1 MAPWYS
7 RLFGSAPAAP
17 PIQPPEMK
25 GPGSGRVEQKVLGLN
40 DTLGKFFLLG
50 AEGLASTPASAFH
63 LYEQSTAV
71 SIPVNMIADAFAT
84 LEPVVLV
91 KGTDGQD
98 RLERDHP
105 VLDLLRKP
113 GERYSLELLLETLA
127 KAYLVAG
134 ECFLVGLGGVN
145 RPPLALVPIDPKS
158 LTPSRGSGTDAPE
171 TWHVAGNTL
180 SGLYTR
186 GTGVRDAGRFF
197 GGSLREFWQI
207 RNYSTRDNGMLR
219 GLSPLVSASREARQH
234 VLGSQHNVSLLERGG
249 RVSLVFHFR
258 QDMDED
264 DFEETK
270 NRVREQY
277 GGASKAG
284 EIGVTAG
291 GELDIKEAGVNNRDM
306 DFANLQKLA
315 MKSVAL
321 AYHVPLPLVSDERM
335 TMGNY
340 AEAKTALY
348 DDAVIPLAGRIF
360 GGLSDAL
367 LPRFGVDPRR
377 MRITF
382 DPDLVPTLL
391 SRRNEQLK
399 LRKDIGLETD
409 NELRAMIGREPYAG
423 GDVHYKPSSSIP
435 VGQDIF
441 TDDNAPDVVEDP
453 AVKGS

>member
-1 MAPWYS
+1 MASRWFPW
-7 RLFGSAPAAP
+7 FGRGADAPA
-17 PIQPPEMK
+17 PEQK
-25 GPGSGRVEQKVLGLN
+25 SKRVETKVLGLN

-50 AEGLASTPASAFH
+50 SEGLASTAASAFH

-84 LEPVVLV
+84 FEPVLLI
-91 KGTDGQD
+91 KGADGQD
-98 RLERDHP
+98 RLERNHP

-113 GERYSLELLLETLA
+113 GERYSLELFLETLA
-127 KAYLVAG
+127 KAYLVTG
-134 ECFLVGLGGVN
+134 ECFVIGLGGVN
-145 RPPLALVPIDPKS
+145 RPPLAMTPIDPKS
-158 LTPSRGSGTDAPE
+158 LTPSRGIGGTDAPAL
-171 TWHVAGNTL
+171 WHVAGNTL
-180 SGLYTR
+180 PGVYTR
-186 GTGVRDAGRFF
+186 GTARDAGRYFE
-197 GGSLREFWQI
+197 GSLRELWQI
-207 RNYSTRDNGMLR
+207 RNYSTRDNGLLR
-219 GLSPLVSASREARQH
+219 GMSPLVSASREARQH

-264 DFEETK
+264 DFETVKE
-270 NRVREQY
+270 RVRDQY

-367 LPRFGVDPRR
+367 LPRFGADPRR

-391 SRRNEQLK
+391 SRRNEELK
-399 LRKDIGLETD
+399 LRKEIGLETD
-409 NELRAMIGREPYAG
+409 NELRAMIGREPYTG

-435 VGQDIF
+435 VGTDIF
-441 TDDNAPDVVEDP
+441 TDDNEPAVVEDP